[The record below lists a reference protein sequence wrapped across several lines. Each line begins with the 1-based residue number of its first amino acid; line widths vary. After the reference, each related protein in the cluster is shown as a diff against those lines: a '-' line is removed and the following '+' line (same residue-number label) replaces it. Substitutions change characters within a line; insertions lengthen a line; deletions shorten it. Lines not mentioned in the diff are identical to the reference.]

1 MENNIFYANLMSI
14 VYRLHFNDKKDPI
27 HKQYLVKLNLSVGCP
42 MDPLYIKFIV
52 HWLYCGRWSSI
63 IVFSGL
69 QLQLFVQCILNQI
82 GMAS

>member
-42 MDPLYIKFIV
+42 MDPLYTKFIV

-63 IVFSGL
+63 NSTSTFRTMSIKSDRYG
-69 QLQLFVQCILNQI
+69 
-82 GMAS
+82 